1 MSQWLQ
7 ALATFSGRLFR
18 RFYTMELKGLLQYI
32 VTRLKQIGGNL
43 ELCVLSRLIEDGAGI
58 ESPQD
63 TNTSLLSGGRVL
75 KRRSPIISFSFSRR
89 THTHTHTRSSRF
101 SLNSL
106 NNTKHPNRY
115 DKHYQTYC
123 TCQA

>member
-1 MSQWLQ
+1 
-7 ALATFSGRLFR
+7 
-18 RFYTMELKGLLQYI
+18 MELKGLLQYI

-75 KRRSPIISFSFSRR
+75 KRRSSTISFSLFFFLSTY
-89 THTHTHTRSSRF
+89 THTHTHSF
-101 SLNSL
+101 VSLL
-106 NNTKHPNRY
+106 ARLTE
-115 DKHYQTYC
+115 
-123 TCQA
+123 